1 MQKVITINLNGNA
14 YQLDESGYDALR
26 AYLESADRMLAA
38 NPDRAEIMAD
48 LEQAIADK
56 CRRHLGPNK
65 SVVGSAEMKAILDEM
80 GPVEADAGDNRSP
93 RPEGA
98 EGPRPD
104 APRRLYQVQ
113 EGAMISGVCNGLAAY
128 LNVDVTIVR
137 VAFVALAF
145 LTGGIWALVYLVM
158 MFVVPDANTPEKRAA
173 ASGQPFNAQELVD
186 RAKQHYAELRE
197 QGSRWHDDWRR
208 RRRARRARR
217 AAAAEREFW
226 RSGGGYEDAGYATR
240 LLAGFMV
247 PVLTLLSAAI
257 FVALMLAALS
267 VLMTGTIFHWTL
279 PADIPDWAAIIV
291 LVIAYQ
297 ALHLPLRAASR
308 ASYETTAGLRHGW
321 LAAADGVLWIG
332 FVALLFWLAY
342 LFVPEVHSLFDDFR
356 HDWRYLT
363 LAWTGW

>member
-1 MQKVITINLNGNA
+1 MNKVVTVNLNGNA
-14 YQLDESGYDALR
+14 YSLEEPAYEALR
-26 AYLESADRMLAA
+26 AYLDGANARLASD
-38 NPDRAEIMAD
+38 PDRAEIMAD

-65 SVVGSAEMKAILDEM
+65 GVVGSAEMKAILDEM
-80 GPVEADAGDNRSP
+80 GPVEADTGEGQGPRQAGADAP
-93 RPEGA
+93 RPE
-98 EGPRPD
+98 

-113 EGAMISGVCNGLAAY
+113 EGAMISGICNGLAAY
-128 LNVDVTIVR
+128 LNIDVTVVR

-145 LTGGIWALVYLVM
+145 ITGGIWALVYLVM

-173 ASGQPFNAQELVD
+173 ARGQPFNAQELVD

-197 QGSRWHDDWRR
+197 QGNRWHDDWRR
-208 RRRARRARR
+208 RRRARRAQR

-226 RSGGGYEDAGYATR
+226 RSGSGYEDAGYATR

-247 PVLTLLSAAI
+247 PVFTALSAVI

-267 VLMTGTIFHWTL
+267 VLLTGTIFHWAL

-308 ASYETTAGLRHGW
+308 ASYETTAGPRHGW

-342 LFVPEVHSLFDDFR
+342 LFVPEVHSLFEDIR

-363 LAWTGW
+363 LAWTAW